1 MRTRLLA
8 LIVALPLGACAALQG
23 GNPEVYGRL
32 SDQDVA
38 LAARLMQ
45 QTLENAPDGATRR
58 WSNDGT
64 GHAGMITPVRTYV
77 TESGHFCRDY
87 REEIDLADGR
97 ERFFHTACR
106 TEDARWVWL

>member
-1 MRTRLLA
+1 MRHRLLA
-8 LIVALPLGACAALQG
+8 LIVALPLGACAALKG
-23 GNPEVYGRL
+23 GDPEVYGRL

-58 WSNDGT
+58 WTNDTT
-64 GHAGMITPVRTYV
+64 GHAGTITPVATYV
-77 TESGHFCRDY
+77 TEGGYFCRDY
-87 REEIDLADGR
+87 REEIALVDGE